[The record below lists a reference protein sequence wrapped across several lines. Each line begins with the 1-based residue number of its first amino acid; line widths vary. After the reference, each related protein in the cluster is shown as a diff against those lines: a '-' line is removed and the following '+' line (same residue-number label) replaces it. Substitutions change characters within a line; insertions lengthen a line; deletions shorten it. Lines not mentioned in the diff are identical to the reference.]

1 MDDGKLHFKVK
12 DITKDEIK
20 TEVIVGGV
28 VKSNKGVNLP
38 DVVVKTSPLTP
49 KDIEDLKFIL
59 NQEIDWIAFFC
70 SEIKRCRR
78 SKKIYW

>member
-38 DVVVKTSPLTP
+38 DVVVKTSPLTQR
-49 KDIEDLKFIL
+49 ILRIL
-59 NQEIDWIAFFC
+59 NL
-70 SEIKRCRR
+70 
-78 SKKIYW
+78 Y